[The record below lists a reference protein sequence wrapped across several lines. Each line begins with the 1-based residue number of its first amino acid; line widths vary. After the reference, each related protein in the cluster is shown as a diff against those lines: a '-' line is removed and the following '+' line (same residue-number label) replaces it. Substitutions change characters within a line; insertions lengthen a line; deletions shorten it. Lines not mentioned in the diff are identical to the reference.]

1 MHNSQNKK
9 TLQIVLIVLIAV
21 LTLGIGYASLSA
33 INLII
38 DGNATANPN
47 DNNFKVKFLYEK
59 DVTPMIEGS
68 PTNTVQVDSDTIA
81 SFNVSTLNGAGQSV
95 TATYRV
101 KNESPGIGASIGL
114 QLTNSNP
121 DYFQVTQKILDNKL
135 QAGEETTVTVKV
147 EMLKTPVTAA
157 VSTNIT
163 ATLIATPIED
173 AEASGGD
180 PQEEIVPK
188 PISYVYT
195 VNNGDNHTLI
205 NQAIPNGVNQ
215 YNSFNNP
222 DRTAFGHPTSLAHI
236 LEGGLIKESY
246 VAFEK
251 DNKVYY
257 LRGGAGDEFGQASM
271 PIYDA
276 NVAVLKEAFG
286 PTWSYYCS
294 EDVGGDYRSFHC
306 SAGDFDANAGADA
319 LDAYANTNGLVAF
332 GGVAWDCNVG
342 ADGGSSCNS

>member
-1 MHNSQNKK
+1 MQNSQNKK
-9 TLQIVLIVLIAV
+9 TLQIVLIVLVAV

-38 DGNATANPN
+38 DGNATANPS
-47 DNNFKVKFLYEK
+47 DTNFKVKFLNETG
-59 DVTPMIEGS
+59 VTPVIEGT
-68 PTNTVQVDSDTIA
+68 PNNTVSVDSDTTA
-81 SFNVSTLNGAGQSV
+81 SFTVTTLNGAGQSV

-121 DYFQVTQKILDNKL
+121 DYFKVTQKILDNKL

-147 EMLKTPVTAA
+147 EMLKTPVESA
-157 VSTNIT
+157 VSTSIT
-163 ATLIATPIED
+163 ATLVATPIED

-180 PQEEIVPK
+180 PQEEIIPK

-195 VNNGDNHTLI
+195 VNNGDNQTLI

-222 DRTAFGHPTSLAHI
+222 DRTAFGHPASLAHI

-246 VAFEK
+246 VAFER
-251 DNKVYY
+251 NGEVYY
-257 LRGGAGDEFGQASM
+257 LRGGAGNEFGQASM

-286 PTWSYYCS
+286 PTWSDYCS
-294 EDVGGDYRSFHC
+294 EEVGDAYRDFGC
-306 SAGDFDANAGADA
+306 SADGLNANANAG
-319 LDAYANTNGLVAF
+319 
-332 GGVAWDCNVG
+332 GGVGASGDGWDCYVYG
-342 ADGGSSCNS
+342 DGGSYCTS

>member
-9 TLQIVLIVLIAV
+9 TLQIVLIVLVAV

-68 PTNTVQVDSDTIA
+68 PTNTVQVDSDTTA

-157 VSTNIT
+157 TSTSIT

-180 PQEEIVPK
+180 PQEIVNPV
-188 PISYVYT
+188 PYLYIASGYNETYMNA
-195 VNNGDNHTLI
+195 NNKFNTNI
-205 NQAIPNGVNQ
+205 RTYSNFAAIKSE
-215 YNSFNNP
+215 Y
-222 DRTAFGHPTSLAHI
+222 GHPAAI
-236 LEGGLIKESY
+236 AIKLDNDTVIESY
-246 VAFEK
+246 VVFEKNDKLYYLIRPVENETTIYNKNVSILEEAFESELQSK
-251 DNKVYY
+251 CNYNENGSVSCHTDDYY
-257 LRGGAGDEFGQASM
+257 VEVSKSGTVVSGHASW
-271 PIYDA
+271 
-276 NVAVLKEAFG
+276 
-286 PTWSYYCS
+286 TC
-294 EDVGGDYRSFHC
+294 
-306 SAGDFDANAGADA
+306 
-319 LDAYANTNGLVAF
+319 T
-332 GGVAWDCNVG
+332 AWT
-342 ADGGSSCNS
+342 DGRIGCWNY

>member
-21 LTLGIGYASLSA
+21 LTLGIGYASINT

-38 DGNATANPN
+38 NGGATANPN

-68 PTNTVQVDSDTIA
+68 PTNTVQVDSDTTA

-101 KNESPGIGASIGL
+101 KNESSGIGASIGL

-121 DYFQVTQKILDNKL
+121 DYFKVTQKILDNKL

-147 EMLKTPVTAA
+147 EMLKTPVESA

-163 ATLIATPIED
+163 ATLIATPIEE

-180 PQEEIVPK
+180 EKEIIR
-188 PISYVYT
+188 PIPYTYTYHRYDNTYVT
-195 VNNGDNHTLI
+195 IGQPLASGERT
-205 NQAIPNGVNQ
+205 
-215 YNSFNNP
+215 FNNF
-222 DRTAFGHPTSLAHI
+222 AAAKAEFGHPVVLAHKI
-236 LEGGLIKESY
+236 EDGKVESSY
-246 VAFEK
+246 VVFEK
-251 DNKVYY
+251 DNKIYY
-257 LRGGAGDEFGQASM
+257 LRGGAGNEFGQESM
-271 PIYDA
+271 PVYDA
-276 NVAVLKEAFG
+276 NVSVLKEAFG
-286 PTWSYYCS
+286 ENWSNYCS
-294 EDVGGDYRSFHC
+294 EIIEADYRYFHC
-306 SAGDFDANAGADA
+306 NEGKWG
-319 LDAYANTNGLVAF
+319 
-332 GGVAWDCNVG
+332 VG
-342 ADGGSSCNS
+342 ARAKGRVQVYFSSCHCDIDSTGDAACSD

>member
-21 LTLGIGYASLSA
+21 LTLGIGYASINA

-68 PTNTVQVDSDTIA
+68 PTNTVQVDSDTTA
-81 SFNVSTLNGAGQSV
+81 SFNVATLNGAGQSV

-114 QLTNSNP
+114 ELTNSNP

-147 EMLKTPVTAA
+147 EMLKTPVESA

-163 ATLIATPIED
+163 ATLVATPIED

-180 PQEEIVPK
+180 EKEIIR
-188 PISYVYT
+188 PIPYTYTFHKYDNTYVT
-195 VNNGDNHTLI
+195 IGQPLASGERT
-205 NQAIPNGVNQ
+205 
-215 YNSFNNP
+215 FNNF
-222 DRTAFGHPTSLAHI
+222 AAAKAEFGHPVVLAHKI
-236 LEGGLIKESY
+236 EGGKVESSY
-246 VAFEK
+246 VVFEK
-251 DNKVYY
+251 DNKIYY
-257 LRGGAGDEFGQASM
+257 LRGGAGNEFGQASM

-286 PTWSYYCS
+286 PTWSDYCS
-294 EDVGGDYRSFHC
+294 EDVGDDYRDFYC
-306 SAGDFDANAGADA
+306 SDGSWSARANAGGFVV
-319 LDAYANTNGLVAF
+319 AY
-332 GGVAWDCNVG
+332 GGGGNCSVDS
-342 ADGGSSCNS
+342 DGTASCSG

>member
-9 TLQIVLIVLIAV
+9 TLQIVLIVLVAV
-21 LTLGIGYASLSA
+21 LTLGIGYASISA

-38 DGNATANPN
+38 NGNATANPN

-59 DVTPMIEGS
+59 DVTPMVEGA
-68 PTNTVQVDSDTIA
+68 PTNTVQVDSDTTA
-81 SFNVSTLNGAGQSV
+81 SFNVTTLNGAGQSV

-147 EMLKTPVTAA
+147 EMLKTPVTEAA
-157 VSTNIT
+157 STNIT
-163 ATLIATPIED
+163 ATLIATPIEE

-180 PQEEIVPK
+180 EKKIIR
-188 PISYVYT
+188 PIPYTYTYHRYDNTYVT
-195 VNNGDNHTLI
+195 IGQPLASGERTF
-205 NQAIPNGVNQ
+205 
-215 YNSFNNP
+215 NSF
-222 DRTAFGHPTSLAHI
+222 AAAKAEFGHPVVLAHKI
-236 LEGGLIKESY
+236 EDGRVESSY
-246 VAFEK
+246 VVFEK
-251 DNKVYY
+251 DNKIYY
-257 LRGGAGDEFGQASM
+257 LRGGAGNEFGQASM

-286 PTWSYYCS
+286 PTWSDYCS
-294 EDVGGDYRSFHC
+294 ENIEDDYRYFQCNEGSWGISARAKGRVQVYISTCHC
-306 SAGDFDANAGADA
+306 EIDSTGAAACSD
-319 LDAYANTNGLVAF
+319 
-332 GGVAWDCNVG
+332 
-342 ADGGSSCNS
+342 